1 MTTDTPRF
9 VLDSYALLALV
20 QDEAGA
26 SAVQALLRRAFEQ
39 QVQLAMSVINYG
51 EVFYRS
57 IRDRGLDQAAL
68 LMSDLESHPITFFDI
83 DLELIRVSAELK
95 AVHPIAF
102 ADCIAAALA
111 QRLGATVA
119 TGDADFRRLEH
130 LVRVEW
136 LSAS

>member
-26 SAVQALLRRAFEQ
+26 SAVQALLRRAFGQ

-95 AVHPIAF
+95 AIHLISY
-102 ADCIAAALA
+102 ADCIAAALT
-111 QRLGATVA
+111 QRLGATVV
-119 TGDADFRRLEH
+119 TGP
-130 LVRVEW
+130 VEW
-136 LSAS
+136 LPAGA